1 MIKGIKR
8 LEVEEEI
15 RLQVDD
21 LMREEL
27 KNLKAALEA
36 KGHTIAID
44 SMTSGLNII
53 RSRSEVLFGG
63 TDPRREG
70 VALGD

>member
-27 KNLKAALEA
+27 KNLKAALERDKGA
-36 KGHTIAID
+36 KKAKKSSKSAKKKTGGNPLDKFSH
-44 SMTSGLNII
+44 
-53 RSRSEVLFGG
+53 LFYC
-63 TDPRREG
+63 
-70 VALGD
+70 

>member
-27 KNLKAALEA
+27 KNLKAALERDKGA
-36 KGHTIAID
+36 KKAKK
-44 SMTSGLNII
+44 SSK
-53 RSRSEVLFGG
+53 SAKKKKGG
-63 TDPRREG
+63 KVG
-70 VALGD
+70 CY